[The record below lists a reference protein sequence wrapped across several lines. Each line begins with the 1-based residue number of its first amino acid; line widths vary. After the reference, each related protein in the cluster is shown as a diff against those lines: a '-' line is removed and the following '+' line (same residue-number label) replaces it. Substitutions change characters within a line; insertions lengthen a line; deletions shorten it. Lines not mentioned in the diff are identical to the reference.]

1 MNRIYGDGGGKIRL
15 TKFQERVYAALI
27 EVPPGKVI
35 TYGALGRRIGCGSA
49 QAVGQALR
57 VNPFAP
63 GVPCHRVVAADGSL
77 CGYNGKREGKQVRRK
92 RTLLESEGVAFLPD
106 GCVVPS
112 AIMKG

>member
-1 MNRIYGDGGGKIRL
+1 MKVTD
-15 TKFQERVYAALI
+15 FQNRVYSALL

-63 GVPCHRVVAADGSL
+63 RVPCHRVVAADGSL
-77 CGYNGKREGKQVRRK
+77 CGFNGKRDGEQMVRK
-92 RTLLESEGVAFLPD
+92 RSLLESEGVGFLPD
-106 GCVVPS
+106 GRVLPS
-112 AIMKG
+112 PIMA